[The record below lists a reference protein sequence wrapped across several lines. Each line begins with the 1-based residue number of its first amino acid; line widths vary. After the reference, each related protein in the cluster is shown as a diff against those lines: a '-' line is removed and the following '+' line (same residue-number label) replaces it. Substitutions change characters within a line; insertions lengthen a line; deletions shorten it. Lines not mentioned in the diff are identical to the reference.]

1 MSMTRIRT
9 ILVAVD
15 FSPHADRALE
25 TAVELAK
32 VFGAKVHLLHCYQL
46 NLGGISPYG
55 LAIPEN
61 FDRDVRIAA
70 QRKLD
75 EWGEKVKAEGVEVEG
90 HVSPMFPGMTIPSTA
105 EEIGADL
112 IVMGTRGLTGL
123 KHVLLGSV
131 AERTIRVAAC
141 PVLTV
146 KVAEQD

>member
-1 MSMTRIRT
+1 MARIRT

-32 VFGAKVHLLHCYQL
+32 VFGAKIHLLHCYQI

-61 FDRDVRIAA
+61 FDRDVRAAA

-75 EWGEKVKAEGVEVEG
+75 EWGEKVSG
-90 HVSPMFPGMTIPSTA
+90 
-105 EEIGADL
+105 
-112 IVMGTRGLTGL
+112 
-123 KHVLLGSV
+123 
-131 AERTIRVAAC
+131 
-141 PVLTV
+141 
-146 KVAEQD
+146 

>member
-1 MSMTRIRT
+1 MVRIQV

-15 FSPHADRALE
+15 FSPHAERALE

-32 VFGAKVHLLHCYQL
+32 VFGAKVHLLHCYQI

-55 LAIPEN
+55 LAIPET
-61 FDRDVRIAA
+61 FDRDVRAAA

-75 EWGEKVKAEGVEVEG
+75 EWGEKVRAEGVEVES
-90 HVSPMFPGMTIPSTA
+90 HVSSMFPGITIPATA
-105 EEIGADL
+105 QELGADL

-123 KHVLLGSV
+123 KHILLGSV

-146 KVAEQD
+146 KLAEGE

>member
-1 MSMTRIRT
+1 MARIRT

-32 VFGAKVHLLHCYQL
+32 IFGAKVHLLHCYQL

-75 EWGEKVKAEGVEVEG
+75 EWGEKVRAEGVEVEG
-90 HVSPMFPGMTIPSTA
+90 HVSPMFPGMTISATA

-123 KHVLLGSV
+123 KHILLGSV

-146 KVAEQD
+146 KLAEQD